1 MKKKWKNWTGNQTA
15 KTEGIFVPKSE
26 DEITSL
32 IGKGV
37 ANRWKI
43 RPVGSSHSFNSIC
56 VTDGLLIS
64 LDHFSKVVDVNSDR
78 LQVTAGGGITLSA
91 LNIELDKHGLALPNL
106 GDIDSQTLA
115 GAIST
120 GTHGT
125 GKNFSSISAAV
136 VGIRIAT
143 GDGAIIEVSKS
154 HNPEILDS
162 ARVSLGALGII
173 ISVTLQCIES
183 FNLESLELTD
193 SLSSV
198 LERFEHEDNQS
209 DFVEFFWYPHTE
221 IAELKINNRT
231 TDLPTRN
238 GNIQR
243 FLNDEILRN
252 ASFGFLNKYW
262 RYFPSH
268 VPGILNKAL
277 KVGDSRIQID
287 RSYRVFCSK
296 RRVKF
301 LEMEYAIPRECLL
314 EVFKKV
320 QKIIENLSTP
330 ITFPIEVRS
339 LGPDDIPLSPA
350 FGRNTGYIAVHVYKG
365 ADHSLFF
372 SQIENLMRDY
382 EGRPHWGK
390 LHTLSSR
397 ELMTLYPEW
406 EKFALIRKRLDPDS
420 HFSNDYLE
428 RVLGY

>member
-15 KTEGIFVPKSE
+15 TTEGIFVPKSE

-154 HNPEILDS
+154 HNPEILES

-173 ISVTLQCIES
+173 ISVT
-183 FNLESLELTD
+183 F
-193 SLSSV
+193 
-198 LERFEHEDNQS
+198 
-209 DFVEFFWYPHTE
+209 
-221 IAELKINNRT
+221 LKIIRT
-231 TDLPTRN
+231 
-238 GNIQR
+238 
-243 FLNDEILRN
+243 F
-252 ASFGFLNKYW
+252 
-262 RYFPSH
+262 
-268 VPGILNKAL
+268 
-277 KVGDSRIQID
+277 
-287 RSYRVFCSK
+287 
-296 RRVKF
+296 
-301 LEMEYAIPRECLL
+301 
-314 EVFKKV
+314 
-320 QKIIENLSTP
+320 
-330 ITFPIEVRS
+330 
-339 LGPDDIPLSPA
+339 
-350 FGRNTGYIAVHVYKG
+350 
-365 ADHSLFF
+365 
-372 SQIENLMRDY
+372 
-382 EGRPHWGK
+382 
-390 LHTLSSR
+390 
-397 ELMTLYPEW
+397 
-406 EKFALIRKRLDPDS
+406 
-420 HFSNDYLE
+420 
-428 RVLGY
+428 